1 MIFHN
6 FQTLRHILDLQVG
19 PDHDLKHSLNFLK
32 DVSFFTFSAS
42 AFHIFD
48 PRAMETF
55 ATVRFNIAVF
65 N

>member
-19 PDHDLKHSLNFLK
+19 PNHDLKYFLNFLK
-32 DVSFFTFSAS
+32 DVFFFTSSAS
-42 AFHIFD
+42 AIHIFD

-55 ATVRFNIAVF
+55 ATVRFNIAIF